1 MTDYGE
7 LVKALRWCMTKEDGI
22 TDCRPCHYYGKGI
35 DCVGNLHT
43 DAAAA
48 IEKLQA
54 EVKRLE
60 PKQAKLGEWLK
71 VKPRGVVSYS
81 DGYAECP
88 SCHEVIWLGW
98 KMNFCPH
105 CGNQNKILD
114 PDDFEKKTEPPQE
127 VQE

>member
-1 MTDYGE
+1 MTDYTD
-7 LVKALRWCMTKEDGI
+7 LVKALRC
-22 TDCRPCHYYGKGI
+22 CA
-35 DCVGNLHT
+35 NLNTNCTICPWNKYNFALCAEKLYT

-48 IEKLQA
+48 IEELQT

-60 PKQAKLGEWLK
+60 PKQAKLGEWIK
-71 VKPRGVVSYS
+71 AKSRGVVSYS
-81 DGYAECP
+81 DGYAECS

-114 PDDFEKKTEPPQE
+114 PDDFGNKTEPPQE
-127 VQE
+127 AQE

>member
-1 MTDYGE
+1 MSDYSE
-7 LVKALRWCMTKEDGI
+7 LVKALRCCADDACGICPYAEDDRHCGASKLA
-22 TDCRPCHYYGKGI
+22 Y
-35 DCVGNLHT
+35 

-48 IEKLQA
+48 IEELQA

-60 PKQAKLGEWLK
+60 SKQAKLGEWTK
-71 VKPRGVVSYS
+71 AKPRGVLVYS
-81 DGYAECP
+81 DGYAECS

-98 KMNFCPH
+98 SMNFCPH

-127 VQE
+127 ESHEP